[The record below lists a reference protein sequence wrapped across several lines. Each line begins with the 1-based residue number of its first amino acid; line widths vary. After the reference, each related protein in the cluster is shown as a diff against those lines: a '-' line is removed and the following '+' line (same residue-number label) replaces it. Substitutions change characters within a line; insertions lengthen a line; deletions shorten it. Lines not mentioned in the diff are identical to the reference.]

1 MAITTVAAT
10 KTAST
15 RTVDKYGKAARLL
28 VGGAGLLLVFA
39 ACSNDESP
47 AVGSLAP
54 ITPNTGVTGASQP
67 AVVATSTVAT
77 AVSPVPGPTP
87 APAPLDGAALLQQ
100 GLAAMNGGY
109 HFNQTATVDG
119 VPVLTVDGDRLV
131 DGTRLTLTGEGGLVW
146 YIITPDGSSYALAEG
161 GEWEALD
168 ATPDAVDPIL
178 ALFAPTSVSVAS
190 IDGTTVQL
198 AVTVPLTSL
207 GIEGEGDAP
216 VQVTFV
222 SGALTNIA
230 YSATTPEGRIAAA
243 TTVIGPVVD
252 ASPVVAPI

>member
-1 MAITTVAAT
+1 
-10 KTAST
+10 
-15 RTVDKYGKAARLL
+15 
-28 VGGAGLLLVFA
+28 
-39 ACSNDESP
+39 
-47 AVGSLAP
+47 
-54 ITPNTGVTGASQP
+54 
-67 AVVATSTVAT
+67 
-77 AVSPVPGPTP
+77 
-87 APAPLDGAALLQQ
+87 
-100 GLAAMNGGY
+100 MNSGY

-131 DGTRLTLTGEGGLVW
+131 DGTRLTLTGEGGIVT
-146 YIITPDGSSYALAEG
+146 YIITPDGSYALAEG

-178 ALFAPTSVSVAS
+178 ALFAPTSVSVAAN
-190 IDGTTVQL
+190 DGTTVQL

-222 SGALTNIA
+222 SGALTNIT
-230 YSATTPEGRIAAA
+230 YSATTPEGRVAAA